1 MPTTISLVMT
11 VYDRQKY
18 LPQAVDSIL
27 AQTYPHWHLT
37 IWDDGSTDASAQIGR
52 QYALSDARIRFVSSP
67 TNMGQQH
74 ALRTAL
80 ANARGQYIGW
90 VDSDDL
96 LAPDALAATVE
107 ILDTHPNMGMVY
119 TDHVII
125 DEASRFQ
132 GIGFRC
138 HIPYSKDRMLIDF
151 MTFHFRLMRREMYDR
166 VGGIDL
172 DSYVKHVEDYDI
184 CLKLAEVT
192 EIYHLQQPLYYY
204 REHSQSI
211 SQSNLLKQIEN
222 AGNAI
227 NNALVRRGLADRYYL
242 NILPTGQ
249 FQILE
254 RSDISTPPE

>member
-11 VYDRQKY
+11 VYNRQKY

-27 AQTYPHWHLT
+27 TQTYPHWQLT
-37 IWDDGSTDASAQIGR
+37 IWDDGSTDASPQIGR
-52 QYALSDARIRFVSSP
+52 EYALRDPRIRFVSAP
-67 TNMGQQH
+67 HAGLQH
-74 ALRTAL
+74 SLCAAL
-80 ANARGQYIGW
+80 ATANNPYIGW

-107 ILDTHPNMGMVY
+107 ILDNYPHVGMVY

-125 DEASRFQ
+125 DEANRFQ
-132 GIGFRC
+132 CLGYRC
-138 HIPYSKDRMLIDF
+138 QIPYCKDRLLIDF

-166 VGGIDL
+166 VGGINI
-172 DSYVKHVEDYDI
+172 DSYVEELEDYDI
-184 CLKLAEVT
+184 CLKLSEVT

-204 REHSQSI
+204 REHSQSL
-211 SQSNLLKQIEN
+211 SQSNPLKQIEN
-222 AGNAI
+222 AGNAVR
-227 NNALVRRGLADRYYL
+227 NALVRRGLADRYYL

-254 RSDISTPPE
+254 RS